1 MIRLP
6 PRSTRTDTLFPYT
19 TLFRSPAPRS
29 AMARSSLVRPVSARP
44 SDPIKRG
51 AVRRQPGAGACR
63 IAAQQFPEIGRAHV
77 WPPVTNAHL
86 VCRLLLEKK
95 NHRPTH
101 TYTVQNT
108 KIKTTYHS

>member
-63 IAAQQFPEIGRAHV
+63 SAAQHFPVQRMEGGRMVGMHEV
-77 WPPVTNAHL
+77 GDFVQVGRESGRDG
-86 VCRLLLEKK
+86 VCQ
-95 NHRPTH
+95 
-101 TYTVQNT
+101 YVY
-108 KIKTTYHS
+108 I